1 MQIRIENISF
11 SYPSNPVLDCVSLDI
26 RDGEIL
32 SILGPNGSGKS
43 TLLRLITRIL
53 LPDQG
58 SIFLEGRPLASFGR
72 RELARMIGYVPQ
84 EVPWL
89 FPFTVMEVV
98 LMGRAPHLGR
108 LGFESERDVAVCRA
122 IMDMTDISSLADKPI
137 TAISGGERQRVLIA
151 RALAQEPSALL
162 LDEPNAHL
170 DLSHQL
176 EVLQTLRR
184 LNRDRKLTIAF
195 VSHDLNL
202 AAGFSDRIL
211 FLSAKGAGGAT
222 IAAAGP
228 PAEVLT
234 SETIRE
240 VFGVPVSVDRD
251 TTTGRPR
258 ITLHPEFSLTK
269 EDHEHL

>member
-1 MQIRIENISF
+1 MHIRIENISF
-11 SYPSNPVLDCVSLDI
+11 SYPSNPVLDHVSFDI
-26 RDGEIL
+26 RDGEVL

-53 LPDQG
+53 LPDG
-58 SIFLEGRPLASFGR
+58 GTITLGDRPLTSFGR

-108 LGFESERDVAVCRA
+108 LGFESGRDVEICRT
-122 IMDMTDISSLADKPI
+122 IMEMTDISSLAGKPI
-137 TAISGGERQRVLIA
+137 TGISGGERQRVLIA
-151 RALAQEPSALL
+151 RALAQEPSVLL

-170 DLSHQL
+170 DLAHQM
-176 EVLQTLRR
+176 EILQTLRR
-184 LNRDRKLTIAF
+184 LNHERKLTIVF

-211 FLSAKGAGGAT
+211 FLSAKGAAGAGV
-222 IAAAGP
+222 AAAGP
-228 PAEVLT
+228 PADVIT
-234 SETIRE
+234 SEMIRE
-240 VFGVPVSVDRD
+240 VFGVPVTVDRK
-251 TTTGRPR
+251 TSPTHPR
-258 ITLHPEFSLTK
+258 IILHPELSLTK
-269 EDHEHL
+269 EQP

>member
-11 SYPSNPVLDCVSLDI
+11 SYPSNPVLDHVSLDI
-26 RDGEIL
+26 HDGEIL

-53 LPDQG
+53 LPDSG
-58 SIFLEGRPLASFGR
+58 RISLGDRPLISFGR

-98 LMGRAPHLGR
+98 LMGRVPHLGR
-108 LGFESERDVAVCRA
+108 LGFESEHDIAVCHA
-122 IMDMTDISSLADKPI
+122 IMEMTDISSLAAKPI
-137 TAISGGERQRVLIA
+137 TGISGGERQRVLIA
-151 RALAQEPSALL
+151 RALAQEPSVLL

-170 DLSHQL
+170 DLAHQM
-176 EVLQTLRR
+176 EILQTLRK
-184 LNRDRKLTIAF
+184 LNYERKLTIVF

-211 FLSAKGAGGAT
+211 FLSAKGAAGAGV
-222 IAAAGP
+222 AAAGT
-228 PAEVLT
+228 PADVLT

-240 VFGVPVSVDRD
+240 VFGVPVTVDRE
-251 TTTGRPR
+251 TTPARPR
-258 ITLHPEFSLTK
+258 IILHPELPLTK
-269 EDHEHL
+269 ERP